1 MRAEI
6 LAGKWTMLEKEL
18 SSEAQVFC
26 TISSRLLA
34 LSSSCYSLLGQC
46 AFFFPLHSPG
56 LHSKYRL
63 FLLPYTTLQKRV
75 PEEHIKHIRWLVLGQ
90 NHVHEGKY
98 REKKRISYHHP
109 LAKSLSLFYCKDPTP
124 RHRGVIFE
132 GLLQI
137 IQGAF
142 CNNIIS
148 VQHSP

>member
-34 LSSSCYSLLGQC
+34 LSSSCYSLLGHC
-46 AFFFPLHSPG
+46 AFFFPLHSTG
-56 LHSKYRL
+56 LHSKYRS

-90 NHVHEGKY
+90 NHVHEGNTAKR
-98 REKKRISYHHP
+98 RESATIILWQNLFRSSI
-109 LAKSLSLFYCKDPTP
+109 AKIQLQDTEALFSKACFKSFRVLS
-124 RHRGVIFE
+124 
-132 GLLQI
+132 I
-137 IQGAF
+137 I
-142 CNNIIS
+142 I
-148 VQHSP
+148 